1 MADKQ
6 TRDRY
11 YEMLL
16 NKSLKRHVKHLRK
29 DKRCLLKKEIDWS
42 KLDNFLKIKNN
53 EQDSRTN
60 DSGS

>member
-1 MADKQ
+1 MATKIK
-6 TRDRY
+6 RDRY
-11 YEMLL
+11 YQRILRECLI
-16 NKSLKRHVKHLRK
+16 RHAK
-29 DKRCLLKKEIDWS
+29 DINSKPMNSFVKEIDWS